1 MRKTYKM
8 ENLDCA
14 NCAMKM
20 EQAINKLEGVISASV
35 NFMMQKVTI
44 EADADRFPEILKEA
58 DACCSRV
65 DRDCHIL
72 YQ

>member
-1 MRKTYKM
+1 MKKTYKM

-14 NCAMKM
+14 ACALKM
-20 EQAINKLEGVISASV
+20 EQAISKLEGVEKATV
-35 NFMMQKVTI
+35 NFMMQKITI
-44 EADADRFPEILKEA
+44 EADSERFPEILRQA

>member
-1 MRKTYKM
+1 MKKTYKM

-20 EQAINKLEGVISASV
+20 EQAISKLDGVQSATV

-44 EADADRFPEILKEA
+44 DADPARLPEILKQA

-72 YQ
+72 Y